1 MGLWML
7 WLYVGLAGRTREEAV
22 NVGAKGVHSL
32 GLLVKGFWFCTLFV
46 VMESRLACSHCM
58 GRSQFPWH
66 GLEQGADRVVVMSK

>member
-1 MGLWML
+1 MWEQKESLPSSHSSQSIS
-7 WLYVGLAGRTREEAV
+7 
-22 NVGAKGVHSL
+22 HSL